1 MLTPTTTVT
10 PQINNTSNKLL
21 TSLNDSL
28 TIQKEQHLYSPEFR
42 EEEETCYQYFDKWS
56 PLEQIDFVEN
66 LLRRMCHFQHGHI
79 NSFLKPMLQRDFIS
93 SLPGWYCFLFCL
105 S

>member
-1 MLTPTTTVT
+1 MLTTTTT
-10 PQINNTSNKLL
+10 TTTTTKSGKNNLSL
-21 TSLNDSL
+21 TSLNEDDSFSNL
-28 TIQKEQHLYSPEFR
+28 KEASQQQYSQEFNDEQ
-42 EEEETCYQYFDKWS
+42 EECFKYFDKWT

-93 SLPGWYCFLFCL
+93 SLPG
-105 S
+105 